1 MEEAIN
7 LARQA
12 AHGTGA
18 KGKTAEEAGDE
29 AKETGTE
36 TGSRTKETGTE
47 TGSDTIETKKLL
59 QEACEGMLLEAGRL
73 GIYGGAIEYIAE
85 EVKGPLKYL

>member
-1 MEEAIN
+1 MGQEPKE
-7 LARQA
+7 RQ
-12 AHGTGA
+12 
-18 KGKTAEEAGDE
+18 EEAGDE